1 MRISLD
7 DIASLCRGKLIGD
20 AAKTI
25 TGVSS
30 VENASQ
36 EDLVFI
42 KDQKFEKYIQNT
54 KAGAIIVGK
63 LPDGF
68 PDRNYILV
76 ENPQLAFVKVAEKF
90 DSFPDQKATV
100 SSHCNISGTA
110 KVGKNVFIGDFVSIG
125 ENARIGNNVY
135 IECGTRIG
143 NSCEVGDGTIIYAN
157 VVIGR
162 GSRIGAECRIHPGV
176 VIGADGFG
184 LVKDGVTWRRIPQL
198 GNVRLGN
205 SVDVG
210 ANTTIDRGTL
220 DDTIISDGVKLD
232 NLIQI
237 GHNVRIGENTVIAAH
252 TAVAGSSI
260 IGKNCEIGG
269 CVGIMDHSVVGDNIK
284 IGGGSVISGKLLEAG
299 IYSSSVKAEE
309 LSVWQKNAA
318 WLRKLYKLAE
328 RVKKLEEKK
337 D

>member
-1 MRISLD
+1 MQLSLD
-7 DIASLCRGKLIGD
+7 EIASLCGGKLIGD
-20 AAKTI
+20 GAKII

-30 VENASQ
+30 IENASR

-42 KDQKFEKYIQNT
+42 KDRKFAKHIEST
-54 KAGAIIVGK
+54 KAGAIIIGNIPEEK
-63 LPDGF
+63 SG
-68 PDRNYILV
+68 RNYILV
-76 ENPQLAFVKVAEKF
+76 DNPQLAFAIIAEQF
-90 DSFPDQKATV
+90 DSLPDSKATISNL
-100 SSHCNISGTA
+100 SSINQTA
-110 KVGKNVFIGDFVSIG
+110 KLGDHVFVGDFVSIG

-135 IECGTRIG
+135 IANGTRIG
-143 NSCEVGDGTIIYAN
+143 DDCVVGDGTIIYAN
-157 VVIGR
+157 VTIGK
-162 GSRIGAECRIHPGV
+162 GSRIGAGCRIHPGV

-184 LVKDGVTWRRIPQL
+184 LVKDGEDWRRIPQL

-205 SVDVG
+205 EVDVG

-220 DDTIISDGVKLD
+220 DDTVVSDGVKLD

-237 GHNVRIGENTVIAAH
+237 GHNVRIGENTVIASH

-269 CVGIMDHSVVGDNIK
+269 CVGIMDHSVVGDNVK
-284 IGGGSVISGKLLEAG
+284 IGGGSVISGKLLEPG

-328 RVKKLEEKK
+328 RVKRLEEK
-337 D
+337 

>member
-1 MRISLD
+1 MQLSLD
-7 DIASLCRGKLIGD
+7 EIASLCSGKLIGD
-20 AAKTI
+20 GAKII

-30 VENASQ
+30 IENASQ

-42 KDQKFEKYIQNT
+42 KDRKFEKHIQST
-54 KAGAIIVGK
+54 KAGAIIIGNVPEEK
-63 LPDGF
+63 TS
-68 PDRNYILV
+68 RNYILV
-76 ENPQLAFVKVAEKF
+76 DNPQLAFAKIAEKF
-90 DSFPDQKATV
+90 DSLPDSKAAISKLSSISQTAILGEHVTV
-100 SSHCNISGTA
+100 
-110 KVGKNVFIGDFVSIG
+110 GDFVSIG
-125 ENARIGNNVY
+125 DNARIGNNVY
-135 IECGTRIG
+135 IANGARIG
-143 NSCEVGDGTIIYAN
+143 DDCVVGDGTIIYAN
-157 VVIGR
+157 VAIGKR
-162 GSRIGAECRIHPGV
+162 SRIGAGCRIHPGV

-184 LVKDGVTWRRIPQL
+184 LVKDGADWRRIPQL

-205 SVDVG
+205 EVDVG

-220 DDTIISDGVKLD
+220 DDTVVSDGVKLD

-260 IGKNCEIGG
+260 IGRNCEIGG
-269 CVGIMDHSVVGDNIK
+269 CVGIMDHSVVGDNVK
-284 IGGGSVISGKLLEAG
+284 IGGGSVISGKLLEPG

-328 RVKKLEEKK
+328 RVKRLEEK
-337 D
+337 

>member
-1 MRISLD
+1 MQLSLD
-7 DIASLCRGKLIGD
+7 EIASLCGGKLIGD
-20 AAKTI
+20 GAKII

-30 VENASQ
+30 IENASR

-42 KDQKFEKYIQNT
+42 KDRKFEKHIQST
-54 KAGAIIVGK
+54 KAGAIIIGNIPEEK
-63 LPDGF
+63 SS
-68 PDRNYILV
+68 RNYILV
-76 ENPQLAFVKVAEKF
+76 DNPQLAFAKIAEQF
-90 DSFPDQKATV
+90 DSLPGSKAAISNL
-100 SSHCNISGTA
+100 SSISQTA
-110 KVGKNVFIGDFVSIG
+110 KLGDHVFVGDFVSIG
-125 ENARIGNNVY
+125 ENAVIGNNVY
-135 IECGTRIG
+135 IANGARIG
-143 NSCEVGDGTIIYAN
+143 DDCVVGDGTLIYAN
-157 VVIGR
+157 VAIGK
-162 GSRIGAECRIHPGV
+162 GSRIGARCRIHPGV

-184 LVKDGVTWRRIPQL
+184 LVKDGEDWRRIPQL
-198 GNVRLGN
+198 GNVQLGN
-205 SVDVG
+205 EVDVG

-220 DDTIISDGVKLD
+220 DDTVVSDGVKLD

-284 IGGGSVISGKLLEAG
+284 IGGGSVISGKLLEPG

-328 RVKKLEEKK
+328 RVKRLEEK
-337 D
+337 

>member
-1 MRISLD
+1 MQLSLD
-7 DIASLCRGKLIGD
+7 EIASLCSGKLVGD
-20 AAKTI
+20 GAKII

-30 VENASQ
+30 IEKASH

-42 KDQKFEKYIQNT
+42 KDRKFEKYIQST
-54 KAGAIIVGK
+54 KAGAIVVSN
-63 LPDGF
+63 LPEEKPGQ
-68 PDRNYILV
+68 NYILV
-76 ENPQLAFVKVAEKF
+76 DNPQLAFVKIAEQF
-90 DSFPDQKATV
+90 DLLPDQKASISNL
-100 SSHCNISGTA
+100 SSISLTANIGN
-110 KVGKNVFIGDFVSIG
+110 NVFIGDYVSIG

-135 IECGTRIG
+135 IDHGVRIG
-143 NSCEVGDGTIIYAN
+143 DACVVGNGTIIYAN
-157 VVIGR
+157 AAIGR
-162 GSRIGAECRIHPGV
+162 GSRIGNGCRIHPGV

-184 LVKDGVTWRRIPQL
+184 LVRDGNSWRRIPQL
-198 GNVRLGN
+198 GNVQLGN
-205 SVDVG
+205 EVDVG

-220 DDTIISDGVKLD
+220 DDTVISDGVKLD

-284 IGGGSVISGKLLEAG
+284 IGGGSVISGKLLEPG

-309 LSVWQKNAA
+309 LSIWQKNAA

-328 RVKKLEEKK
+328 RVKKLEEKQK
-337 D
+337 

>member
-1 MRISLD
+1 MQLSLD
-7 DIASLCRGKLIGD
+7 EIASLCSGKLIGD
-20 AAKTI
+20 GAKII

-30 VENASQ
+30 IENASR

-42 KDQKFEKYIQNT
+42 KDRKFEKYIKNT
-54 KAGAIIVGK
+54 QAGAIIIGN
-63 LPDGF
+63 LPEDKSSQ
-68 PDRNYILV
+68 NYILV
-76 ENPQLAFVKVAEKF
+76 DNPQLAFVKIAEKF
-90 DSFPDQKATV
+90 DSYPGKKAAI
-100 SSHCNISGTA
+100 SSLSSIGETA
-110 KVGKNVFIGDFVSIG
+110 RVGENVFIGDFVSIG
-125 ENARIGNNVY
+125 ENARIGNNAY
-135 IECGTRIG
+135 IANGSRIG
-143 NSCEVGDGTIIYAN
+143 DNCIVGDGAIIHAN

-162 GSRIGAECRIHPGV
+162 GCRVGPGCRIHPGV

-184 LVKDGVTWRRIPQL
+184 LVRDGEAWRRIPQL
-198 GNVRLGN
+198 GNVQLGN
-205 SVDVG
+205 DVDVG

-220 DDTIISDGVKLD
+220 DDTVISDGVKLD

-252 TAVAGSSI
+252 TAVAGSST

-284 IGGGSVISGKLLEAG
+284 IGGGSVISGKLLEPG

-309 LSVWQKNAA
+309 LSIWQKNAA

-328 RVKKLEEKK
+328 RVKRLEEK
-337 D
+337 

>member
-1 MRISLD
+1 MQLSLD
-7 DIASLCRGKLIGD
+7 EIASLCGGKLIGD
-20 AAKTI
+20 GAKTI

-30 VENASQ
+30 IENASQ

-42 KDQKFEKYIQNT
+42 KDRKFEKYIQST
-54 KAGAIIVGK
+54 KAGAIIVGH
-63 LPDGF
+63 LPDGI
-68 PDRNYILV
+68 PGQNYIV
-76 ENPQLAFVKVAEKF
+76 VDNPQLAFTKIAEQF
-90 DSFPDQKATV
+90 DSFPAQKAAV
-100 SSHCNISGTA
+100 SALCSISQTA
-110 KVGKNVFIGDFVSIG
+110 KIGDNVFIGDFVSIG

-135 IECGTRIG
+135 IENGARIG
-143 NSCEVGDGTIIYAN
+143 DGCEVGDGTIIFAN
-157 VVIGR
+157 VAIGR

-184 LVKDGVTWRRIPQL
+184 LVKDGDTWRRIPQL
-198 GNVRLGN
+198 GNVELGN
-205 SVDVG
+205 EVDVG

-220 DDTIISDGVKLD
+220 DDTVISDGVKLD

-269 CVGIMDHSVVGDNIK
+269 CVGIMDHSIVGDNIK

-309 LSVWQKNAA
+309 LSIWQKNAA

-328 RVKKLEEKK
+328 RVKKLEEK
-337 D
+337 